1 MVGGGCQPFWSSIPI
16 EGILGNRVVAL
27 YTLVAPCRV
36 LSENLAWYLKRSV
49 LTTPLKVYVYMAV
62 VLLKKS
68 KSIHLK
74 EESRIWKGLL
84 PRLFIHSL
92 P

>member
-49 LTTPLKVYVYMAV
+49 LTTPFQGIRIYGSGSFEKI
-62 VLLKKS
+62 K
-68 KSIHLK
+68 IHTPQRRK
-74 EESRIWKGLL
+74 QDMEGTT
-84 PRLFIHSL
+84 P
-92 P
+92 